1 MHVAY
6 PSYLSKSHIVVL
18 YISWALIF
26 LLSSGSLTAG
36 RWSTWGYFPT
46 LWSTLLLCPPTFLLS
61 SLLLSTFF
69 RIFSFF
75 FLTLRELLLAIYCLL
90 SYLQCFI
97 HLLLSAR
104 TDWRKCCKV
113 ENSEWSTHLSWVLV
127 KGVKYQENSPE
138 LTKWKPDNKQTSP
151 EAWEPGQLLRY
162 LFL

>member
-1 MHVAY
+1 MY
-6 PSYLSKSHIVVL
+6 PGPWYSSYPLEVSLLAGDVHE
-18 YISWALIF
+18 AIF
-26 LLSSGSLTAG
+26 LLSEAHCSYVPLPFSC
-36 RWSTWGYFPT
+36 RPFFS
-46 LWSTLLLCPPTFLLS
+46 LLS
-61 SLLLSTFF
+61 SEFF
-69 RIFSFF
+69 LF

-97 HLLLSAR
+97 HPLLSAR
-104 TDWRKCCKV
+104 TDWRKCWKV

-138 LTKWKPDNKQTSP
+138 LTKRKPDKRQTSP